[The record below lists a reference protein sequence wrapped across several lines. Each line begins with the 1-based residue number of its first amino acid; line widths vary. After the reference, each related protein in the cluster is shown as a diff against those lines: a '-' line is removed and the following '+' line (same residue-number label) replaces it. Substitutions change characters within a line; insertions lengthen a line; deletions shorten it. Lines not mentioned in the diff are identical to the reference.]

1 MVLLRAFGHRKND
14 KFISYI
20 NSTNFL
26 VVQNNCSDHE
36 KWGRSLDSGV
46 F

>member
-14 KFISYI
+14 KFISYM

-26 VVQNNCSDHE
+26 VVQNNCLTMKNVE
-36 KWGRSLDSGV
+36 EV
-46 F
+46 